1 METCELCKGGE
12 LLKFDAETTRLLEIA
27 YQGAELTRRRQASF
41 DALCPAPGE
50 TILDIGCGNG
60 LLTAELARAV
70 GTDGYIIGI
79 DPSADM
85 TAAAKERCSDYAN
98 VEFRAGSANHLPI
111 EDERAD
117 KAVSVQVFEYIEDVD
132 GALADTLRCVKP
144 GGRLVISDL
153 HFGSLIWF
161 SDEPDRMQKML
172 TSWNQHFVS
181 GSVPERLPALI
192 KARGN
197 HVEDVLSFTMTDHQL
212 KPDGLA
218 IMMMHLMKQYAVAND
233 HVDPAVAQSWFDEQ
247 LSLAKVGRFF
257 FSMTQ
262 FIVVAR
268 KRG

>member
-1 METCELCKGGE
+1 M
-12 LLKFDAETTRLLEIA
+12 LKFDAETTKLLETA
-27 YQGAELTRRRQASF
+27 YQGAELTRRRQVSF
-41 DALCPAPGE
+41 DALCPSPGE

-70 GTDGYIIGI
+70 GSDGCVIGI
-79 DPSADM
+79 DPSTDM

-98 VEFRAGSANHLPI
+98 VEFRAGAANSLPI
-111 EDERAD
+111 ENESAD

-181 GSVPERLPALI
+181 GSLPERLPALI
-192 KARGN
+192 KARGD

-233 HVDPAVAQSWFDEQ
+233 YVDPAVAQSWFDEQ
-247 LSLAKVGRFF
+247 FSLAKVGRFF

-262 FIVVAR
+262 FVVVAR
-268 KRG
+268 RKG

>member
-1 METCELCKGGE
+1 MTCELCKGSE

-70 GTDGYIIGI
+70 GSDGYVIGI

-98 VEFRAGSANHLPI
+98 VEFRAGTANSLPI
-111 EDERAD
+111 ADESAD
-117 KAVSVQVFEYIEDVD
+117 KAVSVQVFEYIDDVD
-132 GALADTLRCVKP
+132 GALAETMRCIKP
-144 GGRLVISDL
+144 SGRLVISDL

-172 TSWNQHFVS
+172 TSWNRHFVS

-192 KARGN
+192 RARGDR
-197 HVEDVLSFTMTDHQL
+197 VDDVLSFTMTDHQL

-233 HVDPAVAQSWFDEQ
+233 HIEPSVAEAWFDEQ
-247 LSLAKVGRFF
+247 LSLANAGRFF
-257 FSMTQ
+257 FSMNQ
-262 FIVVAR
+262 FIVLAR
-268 KRG
+268 KTG

>member
-1 METCELCKGGE
+1 M
-12 LLKFDAETTRLLEIA
+12 LKFDAETTRLLEIA

-41 DALCPAPGE
+41 DALRPAPGE
-50 TILDIGCGNG
+50 TILDVGCGNG
-60 LLTAELARAV
+60 MLTAELARAV
-70 GTDGYIIGI
+70 GSDGYVIGI
-79 DPSADM
+79 DPSEDM
-85 TAAAKERCSDYAN
+85 TAAARERCSDYAN
-98 VEFRAGSANHLPI
+98 VEFRAGAANSLPI
-111 EDERAD
+111 EDESAD

-132 GALADTLRCVKP
+132 GALSDTLRCVKP

-192 KARGN
+192 KARGD

-212 KPDGLA
+212 RPDGLA
-218 IMMMHLMKQYAVAND
+218 IMMMHLMKQYTVAND
-233 HVDPAVAQSWFDEQ
+233 HVDPAVAQLWFDEQ
-247 LSLAKVGRFF
+247 LSLARTGRFF

-262 FIVVAR
+262 FVVVVR
-268 KRG
+268 KKG